1 MISVS
6 AVGRLVKDPESR
18 QVGEQTKVSFTVV
31 SNRNYKKGDDWVEN
45 PTFLDISVWGG
56 LTESAMRFKKGHTIQ
71 VVGRLEQERWKA
83 KDSGEERSKLIL
95 NASAL
100 ESINNK
106 KDEEK
111 ETVGAG
117 TESSPF

>member
-1 MISVS
+1 MLSVS
-6 AVGRLVKDPESR
+6 GVGRLVKDPESR

-31 SNRNYKKGDDWVEN
+31 SNRNYKKNDEWVET
-45 PTFLDISVWGG
+45 PTFLDVAVWGG
-56 LTESAMRFKKGHTIQ
+56 LAESAMRFKKGHVIQ

-95 NASAL
+95 NATSL

-106 KDEEK
+106 KDDKEGKVEK
-111 ETVGAG
+111 EEV
-117 TESSPF
+117 ESSF